1 MATATAQT
9 DPGMG
14 YVTKEDI
21 FELKF
26 DIAKSI
32 KEALDEKLDP
42 INAKLNEITSDLK
55 EASKKAEV
63 AMELG
68 ETLQEELKLLQ
79 AREQVL
85 TNKISSLEQRWRQQN
100 LKFRGL
106 DENVEGNTDLA
117 IFMSSW
123 LAKSLA
129 LEEGLAPWRLHKPT
143 ESAPWHFLNVADQ
156 EISSPNLFIQEQ
168 GTKYCGKHEKKELY
182 FITVKKRLI
191 KKP

>member
-1 MATATAQT
+1 MAKDGSKPKSPKMAAAIAME
-9 DPGMG
+9 DPGTG
-14 YVTKEDI
+14 YVTKENF

-26 DIAKSI
+26 EIAKSI
-32 KEALDEKLDP
+32 KEAFDEKLDP

-79 AREQVL
+79 NRDQVL
-85 TNKISSLEQRWRQQN
+85 INKICNLEQRWRQQN

-123 LAKSLA
+123 LAKTLA
-129 LEEGLAPWRLHKPT
+129 LDEVESSEVLA
-143 ESAPWHFLNVADQ
+143 
-156 EISSPNLFIQEQ
+156 
-168 GTKYCGKHEKKELY
+168 
-182 FITVKKRLI
+182 
-191 KKP
+191 